1 MPAHKVTMIA
11 RLILER
17 RGNILFL
24 AQTTKNGG
32 KYSLIGGKVENHEMA
47 SEALVRESFE
57 EAGIE
62 LKVENLRLVHVLQ
75 RQKVNETMIV
85 LYFHSN
91 KWTGEAQTREP
102 KKFKRVH
109 WCPSDNL
116 PKNISRITKKV
127 LVSYV
132 KGEMFSEYDGRKKV
146 K

>member
-1 MPAHKVTMIA
+1 MPAHKVTMVA
-11 RLILER
+11 RLILEK

-62 LKVENLRLVHVLQ
+62 LKEENLRLVHVLQ

-85 LYFHSN
+85 LYFRSTE
-91 KWTGEAQTREP
+91 WTGEAQSREP
-102 KKFKRVH
+102 KKFKRIH
-109 WCPSDNL
+109 WCPTNNL

-127 LVSYV
+127 LIAYA
-132 KGEMFSEYDGRKKV
+132 KGERFTEYDGRKKS

>member
-11 RLILER
+11 RLILEK

-62 LKVENLRLVHVLQ
+62 LSVGNLRLVHVLQ
-75 RQKVNETMIV
+75 RQKANETMIV
-85 LYFHSN
+85 LYFHSTE
-91 KWTGEAQTREP
+91 WTGEAQSREP

-109 WCPSDNL
+109 WCPTNNL

-127 LVSYV
+127 LVAYS
-132 KGEMFSEYDGRKKV
+132 KGERFSEYDGRKKA